1 MNQGPTELLDQ
12 YYKMSEVE
20 EGVRDASELT
30 ELDITEKDKYTY
42 PVDRYDSLLSSV
54 RLYKEMNADGCVTFD
69 AYAGSLTKAMQE
81 KKAYLDKLE
90 LETFTNIIM
99 GQAPIDEFDV
109 FVENWKKSGGDDISK
124 EVNEWYQSVK

>member
-1 MNQGPTELLDQ
+1 
-12 YYKMSEVE
+12 
-20 EGVRDASELT
+20 
-30 ELDITEKDKYTY
+30 
-42 PVDRYDSLLSSV
+42 
-54 RLYKEMNADGCVTFD
+54 
-69 AYAGSLTKAMQE
+69 MQE